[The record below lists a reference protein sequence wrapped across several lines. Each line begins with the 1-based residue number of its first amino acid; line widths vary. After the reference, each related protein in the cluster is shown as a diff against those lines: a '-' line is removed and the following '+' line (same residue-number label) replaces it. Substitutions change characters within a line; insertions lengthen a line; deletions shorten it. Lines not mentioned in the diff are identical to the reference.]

1 MHLTYGTRSEN
12 EVGDKVELHC
22 EDPYTKTEKEVRN
35 MKVILCGDGKC
46 CAEVVLAA
54 DGVEIGEAKLTV
66 AEWNLLVDK
75 IRSGELKKI
84 ESA

>member
-1 MHLTYGTRSEN
+1 MPSRWWRDH
-12 EVGDKVELHC
+12 VQ
-22 EDPYTKTEKEVRN
+22 TKTEKKMRK
-35 MKVILCGDGKC
+35 MKVVLCCGGKS
-46 CAEVVLAA
+46 CAEVVFAA

>member
-1 MHLTYGTRSEN
+1 MQ
-12 EVGDKVELHC
+12 
-22 EDPYTKTEKEVRN
+22 TKTEKEMRK
-35 MKVILCGDGKC
+35 MKVVLCCGGEG
-46 CAEVVLAA
+46 CAEVVFAA

>member
-1 MHLTYGTRSEN
+1 
-12 EVGDKVELHC
+12 
-22 EDPYTKTEKEVRN
+22 

-54 DGVEIGEAKLTV
+54 DGVEIGEAKLTA

>member
-1 MHLTYGTRSEN
+1 MN
-12 EVGDKVELHC
+12 VV
-22 EDPYTKTEKEVRN
+22 
-35 MKVILCGDGKC
+35 LCCGGKG
-46 CAEVVLAA
+46 CAEIVLAS
-54 DGVEIGEAKLTV
+54 DGVKIGEAKLTA